1 MLFTEYREETIMK
14 KNIQIAEKSKIWFA
28 FSLILITISIGSLFI
43 NGLNFGIDFIG
54 GTIVT
59 IELHTPFETSDAR
72 ALIDEFDSSAD
83 VTYAGDAK
91 TQVIIST
98 KDDLSS
104 EERQALFDKFQE
116 KYNLKNTDLL
126 SIDTVSPSIGAEM
139 TNSAMIAA
147 VVAVLLM
154 LIYITF
160 RFEFMFGLTAVIALV
175 HDLIIVL
182 GVYSVFQIQVNSPL
196 IAALL
201 TILGY
206 SINDTIVVF
215 DRIRENRLKFGKN
228 DYAALIDTSV
238 SQTLRRSINTS
249 FTTLLAI
256 GALYVFGVPAVQDFA
271 LPLMVGIISGTY
283 SSIFIASALWCK
295 IKEYQ
300 FNKKTTV
307 KN

>member
-1 MLFTEYREETIMK
+1 MK
-14 KNIQIAEKSKIWFA
+14 KNVQVVEKSKIWFA
-28 FSLILITISIGSLFI
+28 FSLILIAISIGSLFI

-59 IELHTPFETSDAR
+59 IELNTPFETSDAK
-72 ALIDEFDSSAD
+72 ALIEEFDSSAD
-83 VTYAGDAK
+83 VTYAGEAK

-98 KDDLSS
+98 KKDLST
-104 EERQALFDKFQE
+104 EERQALFSKFQE
-116 KYNLKNTDLL
+116 KYNLADTDLL
-126 SIDTVSPSIGAEM
+126 SIDTVSPSIGEEM
-139 TNSAMIAA
+139 ANSAMIAA

-154 LIYITF
+154 LVYITF
-160 RFEFMFGLTAVIALV
+160 RFEFMFGLAAIIALV

-182 GVYSVFQIQVNSPL
+182 GVYSIFQIQVNSPL

-215 DRIRENRLKFGKN
+215 DRIRENRPKFGKY
-228 DYAALIDTSV
+228 DFASLVDTSV
-238 SQTLRRSINTS
+238 TQTLRRSINTS

-256 GALYVFGVPAVQDFA
+256 SALYIFGVPAVQDFA
-271 LPLMVGIISGTY
+271 LPLMVGIVSGTY
-283 SSIFIASALWCK
+283 SSIFVASTLWCK
-295 IKEYQ
+295 FKEFQ
-300 FNKKTTV
+300 ASKKAVV

>member
-1 MLFTEYREETIMK
+1 MK
-14 KNIQIAEKSKIWFA
+14 KNIQIVEKSKIWFA
-28 FSLILITISIGSLFI
+28 FSLILIAISIGSLFI

-59 IELHTPFETSDAR
+59 IELNTPFETSDAK
-72 ALIDEFDSSAD
+72 ALIEEYDSSAD
-83 VTYAGDAK
+83 VTYAGEAK

-98 KDDLSS
+98 KKDLSTDD
-104 EERQALFDKFQE
+104 RQALFAKFQE
-116 KYNLKNTDLL
+116 KYNLEDTDLL

-139 TNSAMIAA
+139 ANSAMIAA

-154 LIYITF
+154 LVYITF
-160 RFEFMFGLTAVIALV
+160 RFEFMFGLAAVVALIY
-175 HDLIIVL
+175 DLIIVL
-182 GVYSVFQIQVNSPL
+182 GVYSIFQIQVNSPL

-215 DRIRENRLKFGKN
+215 DRIRENRPKFGK
-228 DYAALIDTSV
+228 YEFASLVDTSV

-271 LPLMVGIISGTY
+271 LPLMVGIVCGTY
-283 SSIFIASALWCK
+283 SSIFVAGTLWCK
-295 IKEYQ
+295 IKEFQ
-300 FNKKTTV
+300 VSKRTGV

>member
-1 MLFTEYREETIMK
+1 MK
-14 KNIQIAEKSKIWFA
+14 KNVQVVEKSKIWFA
-28 FSLILITISIGSLFI
+28 FSLILIAISIGSLFI

-59 IELHTPFETSDAR
+59 IELNTPFETSDAK
-72 ALIDEFDSSAD
+72 ALIEEFDSSAD
-83 VTYAGDAK
+83 VTYAGEAK

-98 KDDLSS
+98 KKDLST
-104 EERQALFDKFQE
+104 EERQALFSKFQE
-116 KYNLKNTDLL
+116 KYNLADTDLL
-126 SIDTVSPSIGAEM
+126 SIDTVSPSIGEEM
-139 TNSAMIAA
+139 ANSAMIAA

-154 LIYITF
+154 LVYITF
-160 RFEFMFGLTAVIALV
+160 RFEFMFGLAAVIALI

-182 GVYSVFQIQVNSPL
+182 GVYSIFQIQVNSPL

-215 DRIRENRLKFGKN
+215 DRIRENRPKFGKY
-228 DYAALIDTSV
+228 DFASLVDTSV
-238 SQTLRRSINTS
+238 TQTLRRSINTS

-256 GALYVFGVPAVQDFA
+256 SALYIFGVPAVQDFA
-271 LPLMVGIISGTY
+271 LPLMVGIVSGTY
-283 SSIFIASALWCK
+283 SSIFVASTLWCK
-295 IKEYQ
+295 FKEFQ
-300 FNKKTTV
+300 ASKKAVV

>member
-1 MLFTEYREETIMK
+1 MK
-14 KNIQIAEKSKIWFA
+14 KNIQVAEKSKIWFA
-28 FSLILITISIGSLFI
+28 ISLILIAISVGSLFI

-59 IELHTPFETSDAR
+59 IELNTPFETSDAK
-72 ALIDEFDSSAD
+72 ALIEEYDSSAD
-83 VTYAGDAK
+83 VTYAGEAK

-98 KDDLSS
+98 KKDLST
-104 EERQALFDKFQE
+104 EERQTLFSKFQE
-116 KYNLKNTDLL
+116 KYNLEDTDLL

-139 TNSAMIAA
+139 ANSAMIAA

-154 LIYITF
+154 LVYITF
-160 RFEFMFGLTAVIALV
+160 RFEFMFGLAAVIALV

-182 GVYSVFQIQVNSPL
+182 GVYSIFQIQVNSPL
-196 IAALL
+196 IAAML

-215 DRIRENRLKFGKN
+215 DRIRENRPKFGKY
-228 DYAALIDTSV
+228 DYANLVDTSV
-238 SQTLRRSINTS
+238 TQTLRRSINTS

-256 GALYVFGVPAVQDFA
+256 GALYAFGVPAVQDFA
-271 LPLMVGIISGTY
+271 LPLMVGIVSGTY

-295 IKEYQ
+295 IKEFQ
-300 FNKKTTV
+300 ASKSAAV
-307 KN
+307 KS

>member
-1 MLFTEYREETIMK
+1 MK
-14 KNIQIAEKSKIWFA
+14 KNIQVAEKSKIWFA
-28 FSLILITISIGSLFI
+28 VSLILIAISVGSLFI

-59 IELHTPFETSDAR
+59 IELNTPFETSDAK
-72 ALIDEFDSSAD
+72 ALIEEYDSSAD
-83 VTYAGDAK
+83 VTYAGEAK

-98 KDDLSS
+98 KKDLST
-104 EERQALFDKFQE
+104 EDRQALFSKFQE
-116 KYNLKNTDLL
+116 KYNLEDTDLL

-139 TNSAMIAA
+139 ANSAMIAA

-154 LIYITF
+154 LVYITF
-160 RFEFMFGLTAVIALV
+160 RFEFMFGLAAIIALV

-182 GVYSVFQIQVNSPL
+182 GVYSIFQIQVNSPL

-215 DRIRENRLKFGKN
+215 DRIRENRPKFGKY
-228 DYAALIDTSV
+228 DFASLVDTSV

-256 GALYVFGVPAVQDFA
+256 SALYIFGVPAVQDFA
-271 LPLMVGIISGTY
+271 LPLIVGIVCGTY
-283 SSIFIASALWCK
+283 SSIFVASTLWCK
-295 IKEYQ
+295 FKEFQ
-300 FNKKTTV
+300 ASKKAVV

>member
-1 MLFTEYREETIMK
+1 MK
-14 KNIQIAEKSKIWFA
+14 KNVQVVEKSKIWFA
-28 FSLILITISIGSLFI
+28 FSLILIAISIGSLFI

-59 IELHTPFETSDAR
+59 IELNTPFETSDAK
-72 ALIDEFDSSAD
+72 ALIEEFDSSAD
-83 VTYAGDAK
+83 VTYAGEAK

-98 KDDLSS
+98 KKDLST
-104 EERQALFDKFQE
+104 EERQALFSKFQE
-116 KYNLKNTDLL
+116 KYNLADTDLL
-126 SIDTVSPSIGAEM
+126 SIDTVSPSIGEEM
-139 TNSAMIAA
+139 ANSAMIAA

-154 LIYITF
+154 LVYITF
-160 RFEFMFGLTAVIALV
+160 RLEFMFGLAAVIALI

-182 GVYSVFQIQVNSPL
+182 GVYSIFQIQVNSPL

-215 DRIRENRLKFGKN
+215 DRIRENRPKFGKY
-228 DYAALIDTSV
+228 DFASLVDTSV
-238 SQTLRRSINTS
+238 TQTLRRSINTS

-256 GALYVFGVPAVQDFA
+256 SALYIFGVPAVQDFA
-271 LPLMVGIISGTY
+271 LPLIVGIICGTY
-283 SSIFIASALWCK
+283 SSIFVASTLWCK
-295 IKEYQ
+295 FKEFQ
-300 FNKKTTV
+300 ASKKAVV

>member
-1 MLFTEYREETIMK
+1 MK
-14 KNIQIAEKSKIWFA
+14 KNIQIVEKSKIWFA
-28 FSLILITISIGSLFI
+28 FSLILIAISIGSLFI

-59 IELHTPFETSDAR
+59 IELNTPFETSDAK
-72 ALIDEFDSSAD
+72 ALIEEYDSSAD
-83 VTYAGDAK
+83 VTYAGEAK

-98 KDDLSS
+98 KKDLSTDD
-104 EERQALFDKFQE
+104 RQALFAKFQE
-116 KYNLKNTDLL
+116 KYNLEDTDLL

-139 TNSAMIAA
+139 ANSAMIAA

-154 LIYITF
+154 LVYITF
-160 RFEFMFGLTAVIALV
+160 RFEFMFGLAAVVALIN
-175 HDLIIVL
+175 DLIIVL
-182 GVYSVFQIQVNSPL
+182 GVYSIFQIQVNSPL

-215 DRIRENRLKFGKN
+215 DRIRENRPKFGK
-228 DYAALIDTSV
+228 YEFASLVDTSV

-271 LPLMVGIISGTY
+271 LPLMVGIVCGTY
-283 SSIFIASALWCK
+283 SSIFVAGTLWCK
-295 IKEYQ
+295 IKEFQ
-300 FNKKTTV
+300 VSKRTVV

>member
-1 MLFTEYREETIMK
+1 MK
-14 KNIQIAEKSKIWFA
+14 KNVQVVEKSKIWFA
-28 FSLILITISIGSLFI
+28 FSLILIAISIGSLFI

-59 IELHTPFETSDAR
+59 IELNTPFETSDAK
-72 ALIDEFDSSAD
+72 ALIEEFDSSAD
-83 VTYAGDAK
+83 VTYAGEAK

-98 KDDLSS
+98 KKDLST
-104 EERQALFDKFQE
+104 EERQALFSKFQE
-116 KYNLKNTDLL
+116 KYNLADTDLL
-126 SIDTVSPSIGAEM
+126 SIDTVSPSIGEEM
-139 TNSAMIAA
+139 ANSAMIAA

-154 LIYITF
+154 LVYITF
-160 RFEFMFGLTAVIALV
+160 RFEFMFGLAAIIALV

-182 GVYSVFQIQVNSPL
+182 GVYSIFQIQVNSPL

-215 DRIRENRLKFGKN
+215 DRIRENRPKFGKY
-228 DYAALIDTSV
+228 DFASLVDTSV

-256 GALYVFGVPAVQDFA
+256 SALYIFGVPAVQDFA
-271 LPLMVGIISGTY
+271 LPLIVGIVCGTY
-283 SSIFIASALWCK
+283 SSIFVASTLWCK
-295 IKEYQ
+295 FKEFQ
-300 FNKKTTV
+300 ASKKAVV

>member
-1 MLFTEYREETIMK
+1 MK
-14 KNIQIAEKSKIWFA
+14 KNIQVVEKSKIWFA
-28 FSLILITISIGSLFI
+28 VSLILIAISIGSLFI

-59 IELHTPFETSDAR
+59 IELNSPFETSDAK
-72 ALIDEFDSSAD
+72 ALIEEYDSSAD
-83 VTYAGDAK
+83 VTYAGEAK

-98 KDDLSS
+98 KKDLST
-104 EERQALFDKFQE
+104 EERQALFAKFQE
-116 KYNLKNTDLL
+116 KYNLEDTDLL

-139 TNSAMIAA
+139 ANSAMIAA

-154 LIYITF
+154 LVYITF
-160 RFEFMFGLTAVIALV
+160 RFEFMFGLAAIIALV

-182 GVYSVFQIQVNSPL
+182 GVYSIFQIQVNSPL

-215 DRIRENRLKFGKN
+215 DRIRENRPKFGKY
-228 DYAALIDTSV
+228 DFASLVDTSV
-238 SQTLRRSINTS
+238 TQTLRRSINTS

-256 GALYVFGVPAVQDFA
+256 GALYAFGVPAVQDFA
-271 LPLMVGIISGTY
+271 LPLMVGIVSGTY
-283 SSIFIASALWCK
+283 SSIFIASTLWCK
-295 IKEYQ
+295 IKEFQ
-300 FNKKTTV
+300 ASKRAAV

>member
-1 MLFTEYREETIMK
+1 MK
-14 KNIQIAEKSKIWFA
+14 KNVQVVEKSKIWFA
-28 FSLILITISIGSLFI
+28 FSLILIAISIGSLFI

-59 IELHTPFETSDAR
+59 IELNTPFETSDAK
-72 ALIDEFDSSAD
+72 ALIEEFDSSAD
-83 VTYAGDAK
+83 VTYAGEAK

-98 KDDLSS
+98 KKDLST
-104 EERQALFDKFQE
+104 EERQALFSKFQE
-116 KYNLKNTDLL
+116 KYNLADTDLL
-126 SIDTVSPSIGAEM
+126 SIDTVSPSIGEEM
-139 TNSAMIAA
+139 ANSAMIAA

-154 LIYITF
+154 LVYITF
-160 RFEFMFGLTAVIALV
+160 RFEFMFGLAAIIALV

-182 GVYSVFQIQVNSPL
+182 GVYSIFQIQVNSPL

-215 DRIRENRLKFGKN
+215 DRIRENRPKFGKY
-228 DYAALIDTSV
+228 DFASLVDTSV
-238 SQTLRRSINTS
+238 TQTLRRSINTS

-256 GALYVFGVPAVQDFA
+256 SALYIFGVPAVQDFA
-271 LPLMVGIISGTY
+271 LPLIVGIICGTY
-283 SSIFIASALWCK
+283 SSIFVASALWCK
-295 IKEYQ
+295 LKEFQ
-300 FNKKTTV
+300 ANKKAVV

>member
-1 MLFTEYREETIMK
+1 MK
-14 KNIQIAEKSKIWFA
+14 KNIQVAEKSKIWFA
-28 FSLILITISIGSLFI
+28 VSLILIAISIGSLFI

-59 IELHTPFETSDAR
+59 IELNTPFETSDAK
-72 ALIDEFDSSAD
+72 ALIEEYDSSAD
-83 VTYAGDAK
+83 VTYAGEAK

-98 KDDLSS
+98 KKDLST
-104 EERQALFDKFQE
+104 EERQELFSKFQE
-116 KYNLKNTDLL
+116 KYNLEDTDLL

-139 TNSAMIAA
+139 ANSAMIAA

-154 LIYITF
+154 LVYITF
-160 RFEFMFGLTAVIALV
+160 RFEFMFGLAAVIALV

-182 GVYSVFQIQVNSPL
+182 GVYSIFQIQVNSPL
-196 IAALL
+196 IAAML

-215 DRIRENRLKFGKN
+215 DRIRENRPKFGKYDFAN
-228 DYAALIDTSV
+228 LVDTSV

-256 GALYVFGVPAVQDFA
+256 GALYAFGVPAVQDFA
-271 LPLMVGIISGTY
+271 LPLMVGIVSGTY

-295 IKEYQ
+295 IKEFQ
-300 FNKKTTV
+300 ASKSAAV
-307 KN
+307 KS

>member
-1 MLFTEYREETIMK
+1 MK
-14 KNIQIAEKSKIWFA
+14 KNIQVAEKSKIWFA
-28 FSLILITISIGSLFI
+28 VSLILIAISIGSLFI

-59 IELHTPFETSDAR
+59 IELNTPFETSDAK
-72 ALIDEFDSSAD
+72 ALIEEYDTSAD
-83 VTYAGDAK
+83 VTYAGEAK

-98 KDDLSS
+98 KKDLST
-104 EERQALFDKFQE
+104 EERQALFAKFQE
-116 KYNLKNTDLL
+116 KYNLEDTDLL

-139 TNSAMIAA
+139 ANSSMIAA

-154 LIYITF
+154 LVYITF
-160 RFEFMFGLTAVIALV
+160 RFEFMFGLAAVLALI
-175 HDLIIVL
+175 HDLVIVL
-182 GVYSVFQIQVNSPL
+182 GVYSIFQIQVNSPL

-215 DRIRENRLKFGKN
+215 DRIRENRPKFGKY
-228 DYAALIDTSV
+228 DFASLIDTSV
-238 SQTLRRSINTS
+238 TQTLQRSINTS

-271 LPLMVGIISGTY
+271 LPLMVGIVSGTY

-295 IKEYQ
+295 IKEFQ
-300 FNKKTTV
+300 ASKRAAV

>member
-1 MLFTEYREETIMK
+1 MK
-14 KNIQIAEKSKIWFA
+14 KNIQVAEKSKIWFA
-28 FSLILITISIGSLFI
+28 VSLILIAISVGSLFI

-59 IELHTPFETSDAR
+59 IELNTPFETSDAK
-72 ALIDEFDSSAD
+72 ALIEEYDSSAD
-83 VTYAGDAK
+83 VTYAGEAK

-98 KDDLSS
+98 KKDLST
-104 EERQALFDKFQE
+104 EDRQALFSKFQE
-116 KYNLKNTDLL
+116 KYNLEDTDLL

-139 TNSAMIAA
+139 ANSAMIAA

-154 LIYITF
+154 LVYITF
-160 RFEFMFGLTAVIALV
+160 RFEFMFGLAAVIALV

-182 GVYSVFQIQVNSPL
+182 GVYSIFQIQVNSPL

-215 DRIRENRLKFGKN
+215 DRIRENRPKFGKY
-228 DYAALIDTSV
+228 DYANLVDTSV
-238 SQTLRRSINTS
+238 TQTLRRSINTS

-256 GALYVFGVPAVQDFA
+256 GALYAFGVPAVQDFA
-271 LPLMVGIISGTY
+271 LPLMVGIVSGTY

-295 IKEYQ
+295 IKEFQ
-300 FNKKTTV
+300 ASKSAAV
-307 KN
+307 KS

>member
-1 MLFTEYREETIMK
+1 MK
-14 KNIQIAEKSKIWFA
+14 KNIQVVEKSKIWFA
-28 FSLILITISIGSLFI
+28 FSLILIAISIGSLFI

-59 IELHTPFETSDAR
+59 IELNTPFETSDAK
-72 ALIDEFDSSAD
+72 ALIEEYDSSAD
-83 VTYAGDAK
+83 VTYAGEAK

-98 KDDLSS
+98 KKDLSTDD
-104 EERQALFDKFQE
+104 RQALFAKFQE
-116 KYNLKNTDLL
+116 KYNLEDTDLL

-139 TNSAMIAA
+139 ANSAMIAA

-154 LIYITF
+154 LVYITF
-160 RFEFMFGLTAVIALV
+160 RFEFMFGLAAVVALI

-182 GVYSVFQIQVNSPL
+182 GVYSIFQIQVNSPL

-215 DRIRENRLKFGKN
+215 DRIRENRPKFGKYDFAN
-228 DYAALIDTSV
+228 LVDTSV

-271 LPLMVGIISGTY
+271 LPLMVGIVSGTY
-283 SSIFIASALWCK
+283 SSIFVASTLWCK
-295 IKEYQ
+295 VKEFQ
-300 FNKKTTV
+300 ASKKTAV

>member
-1 MLFTEYREETIMK
+1 MK
-14 KNIQIAEKSKIWFA
+14 KNIQVAEKSKIWFA
-28 FSLILITISIGSLFI
+28 VSLILIAISIGSLFI

-59 IELHTPFETSDAR
+59 IELNTPFETSDAK
-72 ALIDEFDSSAD
+72 ALIEEFDSSAD
-83 VTYAGDAK
+83 VTYAGEAK

-98 KDDLSS
+98 KKDLLT
-104 EERQALFDKFQE
+104 EERQALFSKFQE
-116 KYNLKNTDLL
+116 KYNLEDTDLL

-139 TNSAMIAA
+139 ANSAMIAA

-154 LIYITF
+154 LVYITF
-160 RFEFMFGLTAVIALV
+160 RFEFMFGLAAIIALV

-182 GVYSVFQIQVNSPL
+182 GVYSIFQIQVNSPL

-215 DRIRENRLKFGKN
+215 DRIRENRPKFGKY
-228 DYAALIDTSV
+228 DFASLVDTSV
-238 SQTLRRSINTS
+238 TQTLRRSINTS

-256 GALYVFGVPAVQDFA
+256 GALYAFGVPAVQDFA
-271 LPLMVGIISGTY
+271 LPLMVGIVSGTY

-295 IKEYQ
+295 IKEFQ
-300 FNKKTTV
+300 ASKRAAV

>member
-1 MLFTEYREETIMK
+1 MK
-14 KNIQIAEKSKIWFA
+14 KNIQVAEKSKIWFA
-28 FSLILITISIGSLFI
+28 VSLILIAISVGSLFI

-59 IELHTPFETSDAR
+59 IELNTPFETSDAK
-72 ALIDEFDSSAD
+72 ALIEEYDSSAD
-83 VTYAGDAK
+83 VTYAGEAK

-98 KDDLSS
+98 KKDLST
-104 EERQALFDKFQE
+104 EDRQALFSKFQE
-116 KYNLKNTDLL
+116 KYNLEDTDLL

-139 TNSAMIAA
+139 ANSAMIAA

-154 LIYITF
+154 LVYITF
-160 RFEFMFGLTAVIALV
+160 RFEFMFGLAAVIALV

-182 GVYSVFQIQVNSPL
+182 GVYSIFQIQVNSPL
-196 IAALL
+196 IAAML

-215 DRIRENRLKFGKN
+215 DRIRENRPKFGKY
-228 DYAALIDTSV
+228 DYANLVDTSV

-256 GALYVFGVPAVQDFA
+256 GALYAFGVPAVQDFA
-271 LPLMVGIISGTY
+271 LPLMVGIVSGTY

-295 IKEYQ
+295 IKEFQ
-300 FNKKTTV
+300 ASKSAAV
-307 KN
+307 KS

>member
-1 MLFTEYREETIMK
+1 MK
-14 KNIQIAEKSKIWFA
+14 KNVQVVEKSKIWFA
-28 FSLILITISIGSLFI
+28 FSLILIAISIGSLFI

-59 IELHTPFETSDAR
+59 IELNTPFETSDAK
-72 ALIDEFDSSAD
+72 ALIEEFDSSAD
-83 VTYAGDAK
+83 VTYAGEAK

-98 KDDLSS
+98 KKDLST
-104 EERQALFDKFQE
+104 EERQALFSKFQE
-116 KYNLKNTDLL
+116 KYNLADTDLL
-126 SIDTVSPSIGAEM
+126 SIDTVSPSIGEEM
-139 TNSAMIAA
+139 ANSAMIAA

-154 LIYITF
+154 LVYITF
-160 RFEFMFGLTAVIALV
+160 RFEFMFGLAAIIALV

-182 GVYSVFQIQVNSPL
+182 GVYSIFQIQVNSPL

-215 DRIRENRLKFGKN
+215 DRIRENRPKFGKY
-228 DYAALIDTSV
+228 DFASLVDTSV
-238 SQTLRRSINTS
+238 TQTLRRSINTS

-256 GALYVFGVPAVQDFA
+256 SALYIFGVPAVQDFA
-271 LPLMVGIISGTY
+271 LPLIVGIICGTY
-283 SSIFIASALWCK
+283 SSIFVASTLWCK
-295 IKEYQ
+295 FKEFQ
-300 FNKKTTV
+300 ASKKAVV

>member
-1 MLFTEYREETIMK
+1 MK
-14 KNIQIAEKSKIWFA
+14 KNIQVAEKSKIWFA
-28 FSLILITISIGSLFI
+28 ISLILIAISVGSLFI

-59 IELHTPFETSDAR
+59 IELNTPFETSDAK
-72 ALIDEFDSSAD
+72 ALIEEYDSSAD
-83 VTYAGDAK
+83 VTYAGEAK

-98 KDDLSS
+98 KKDLST
-104 EERQALFDKFQE
+104 EERQTLFSKFQE
-116 KYNLKNTDLL
+116 KYNLEDTDLL

-139 TNSAMIAA
+139 ANSAMIAA

-154 LIYITF
+154 LVYITF
-160 RFEFMFGLTAVIALV
+160 RFEFMFGLAAVIALV

-182 GVYSVFQIQVNSPL
+182 GVYSIFQIQVNSPL

-215 DRIRENRLKFGKN
+215 DRIRENRPKFGKY
-228 DYAALIDTSV
+228 DYANLVDTSV

-256 GALYVFGVPAVQDFA
+256 GALYAFGVPAVQDFA
-271 LPLMVGIISGTY
+271 LPLMVGIVSGTY

-295 IKEYQ
+295 IKEFQ
-300 FNKKTTV
+300 ASKSAAV
-307 KN
+307 KS

>member
-1 MLFTEYREETIMK
+1 MK

-28 FSLILITISIGSLFI
+28 FSLILIAISIGSLFI

-59 IELHTPFETSDAR
+59 IELNKPFETSDAK
-72 ALIDEFDSSAD
+72 ALIEEYDSSAD
-83 VTYAGDAK
+83 VTYAGEAK

-98 KDDLSS
+98 KKDLSTA
-104 EERQALFDKFQE
+104 ERQALFSKFQE
-116 KYNLKNTDLL
+116 KYNLEDTDLL

-139 TNSAMIAA
+139 ANSSMIAA

-154 LIYITF
+154 LVYITF
-160 RFEFMFGLTAVIALV
+160 RFEFMFGLAAVIALI

-182 GVYSVFQIQVNSPL
+182 GVYSIFQIQVNSPL
-196 IAALL
+196 IAAML

-215 DRIRENRLKFGKN
+215 DRIRENRPKFGKYDFAN
-228 DYAALIDTSV
+228 LVDTSV
-238 SQTLRRSINTS
+238 TQTLRRSINTS

-256 GALYVFGVPAVQDFA
+256 GALYAFGVPAVQDFA
-271 LPLMVGIISGTY
+271 LPLMVGIVSGTY

-295 IKEYQ
+295 IKEFQ
-300 FNKKTTV
+300 ASKRAAV

>member
-1 MLFTEYREETIMK
+1 MK
-14 KNIQIAEKSKIWFA
+14 KNIQVVEKSKIWFA
-28 FSLILITISIGSLFI
+28 FSLILIAISIGSLFI

-59 IELHTPFETSDAR
+59 IELNTPFETSDAK
-72 ALIDEFDSSAD
+72 ALIEEYDSSAD
-83 VTYAGDAK
+83 VTYAGEAK

-98 KDDLSS
+98 KKDLSTDD
-104 EERQALFDKFQE
+104 RQALFAKFQE
-116 KYNLKNTDLL
+116 KYNLEDTDLL

-139 TNSAMIAA
+139 ANSAMIAA

-154 LIYITF
+154 LVYITF
-160 RFEFMFGLTAVIALV
+160 RFEFMFGLAAVVALI

-182 GVYSVFQIQVNSPL
+182 GVYSIFQIQVNSPL

-215 DRIRENRLKFGKN
+215 DRIRENRPKFGKYDFAN
-228 DYAALIDTSV
+228 LVDTSV

-256 GALYVFGVPAVQDFA
+256 GALYVFGVRQYRI
-271 LPLMVGIISGTY
+271 LHY
-283 SSIFIASALWCK
+283 R
-295 IKEYQ
+295 
-300 FNKKTTV
+300 
-307 KN
+307 

>member
-1 MLFTEYREETIMK
+1 MK
-14 KNIQIAEKSKIWFA
+14 KNIQVAEKSKIWFTI
-28 FSLILITISIGSLFI
+28 SLILIAISIGSLFI

-59 IELHTPFETSDAR
+59 IELKTPFETSDAK
-72 ALIDEFDSSAD
+72 ALIEEYDSSAD
-83 VTYAGDAK
+83 VTYAGEAK

-98 KDDLSS
+98 KKDLTT
-104 EERQALFDKFQE
+104 EDRQALFAKFQE
-116 KYNLKNTDLL
+116 KYNLEDTDLL

-139 TNSAMIAA
+139 ANSAMLAA

-154 LIYITF
+154 LVYITF
-160 RFEFMFGLTAVIALV
+160 RFEFMFGLAAVIALI

-182 GVYSVFQIQVNSPL
+182 GVYSIFQIQVNSPL
-196 IAALL
+196 IAAML

-215 DRIRENRLKFGKN
+215 DRIRENRPKFGKY
-228 DYAALIDTSV
+228 DFASLVDTSV

-256 GALYVFGVPAVQDFA
+256 GALYAFGVPAVQDFA
-271 LPLMVGIISGTY
+271 LPLMVGIVSGTY
-283 SSIFIASALWCK
+283 SSIFVASALWCK
-295 IKEYQ
+295 IKEFQ
-300 FNKKTTV
+300 ASKRAAV

>member
-1 MLFTEYREETIMK
+1 MK
-14 KNIQIAEKSKIWFA
+14 KNIQVAEKSKIWFA
-28 FSLILITISIGSLFI
+28 VSLILIAISVGSLFI

-59 IELHTPFETSDAR
+59 IELNTPFETSDAK
-72 ALIDEFDSSAD
+72 ALIEEYDSSAD
-83 VTYAGDAK
+83 VTYAGEAK

-98 KDDLSS
+98 KKDLST
-104 EERQALFDKFQE
+104 EDRQTLFSKFQE
-116 KYNLKNTDLL
+116 KYNLEDTDLL

-139 TNSAMIAA
+139 ANSAMIAA

-154 LIYITF
+154 LVYITF
-160 RFEFMFGLTAVIALV
+160 RFEFMFGLAAIIALV

-182 GVYSVFQIQVNSPL
+182 GVYSIFQIQVNSPL

-215 DRIRENRLKFGKN
+215 DRIRENRPKFGKY
-228 DYAALIDTSV
+228 DFASLVDTSV

-256 GALYVFGVPAVQDFA
+256 SALYIFGVPAVQDFA
-271 LPLMVGIISGTY
+271 LPLIVGIVCGTY
-283 SSIFIASALWCK
+283 SSIFVASTLWCK
-295 IKEYQ
+295 FKEFQ
-300 FNKKTTV
+300 ASKKAVV

>member
-1 MLFTEYREETIMK
+1 MK

-28 FSLILITISIGSLFI
+28 FSLILIAISIGSLFI

-59 IELHTPFETSDAR
+59 IELNTPFETSDAK
-72 ALIDEFDSSAD
+72 ALIEEYDTSAD
-83 VTYAGDAK
+83 VTYAGEAK

-98 KDDLSS
+98 KKDLSTA
-104 EERQALFDKFQE
+104 ERQALFSKFQE
-116 KYNLKNTDLL
+116 KYNLEDTDLL

-139 TNSAMIAA
+139 ANSSMIAA

-154 LIYITF
+154 LVYITF
-160 RFEFMFGLTAVIALV
+160 RFEFMFGLAAVIALI

-182 GVYSVFQIQVNSPL
+182 GVYSIFQIQVNSPL

-215 DRIRENRLKFGKN
+215 DRIRENRPKFGKYDFAN
-228 DYAALIDTSV
+228 LVDTSV
-238 SQTLRRSINTS
+238 TQTLRRSINTS

-256 GALYVFGVPAVQDFA
+256 GALYTFGVPAVQDFA
-271 LPLMVGIISGTY
+271 LPLMVGIVSGTY
-283 SSIFIASALWCK
+283 SSIFVASALWCK
-295 IKEYQ
+295 IKEFQ
-300 FNKKTTV
+300 ASKRAAV
-307 KN
+307 KS

>member
-1 MLFTEYREETIMK
+1 MK
-14 KNIQIAEKSKIWFA
+14 KNIQVAEKSKIWFA
-28 FSLILITISIGSLFI
+28 ISLILIAISVGSLFI

-59 IELHTPFETSDAR
+59 IELNTPFETSDAK
-72 ALIDEFDSSAD
+72 ALIEEYDSSAD
-83 VTYAGDAK
+83 VTYAGEAK

-98 KDDLSS
+98 KKDLST
-104 EERQALFDKFQE
+104 EDRQALFSKFQE
-116 KYNLKNTDLL
+116 KYNLEDTDLL

-139 TNSAMIAA
+139 ANSAMIAA

-154 LIYITF
+154 LVYITF
-160 RFEFMFGLTAVIALV
+160 RFEFMFGLAAVIALV

-182 GVYSVFQIQVNSPL
+182 GVYSIFQIQVNSPL

-215 DRIRENRLKFGKN
+215 DRIRENRPKFGKY
-228 DYAALIDTSV
+228 DYANLVDTSV

-256 GALYVFGVPAVQDFA
+256 GALYAFGVPAVQDFA
-271 LPLMVGIISGTY
+271 LPLMVGIVSGTY

-295 IKEYQ
+295 IKEFQ
-300 FNKKTTV
+300 ASKSAAV
-307 KN
+307 KS

>member
-1 MLFTEYREETIMK
+1 MK

-28 FSLILITISIGSLFI
+28 FSLILIAISIGSLFI

-59 IELHTPFETSDAR
+59 IELNTPFETSDAK
-72 ALIDEFDSSAD
+72 ALIEEYDTSAD
-83 VTYAGDAK
+83 VTYAGEAK

-98 KDDLSS
+98 KKDLSTA
-104 EERQALFDKFQE
+104 ERQALFSKFQE
-116 KYNLKNTDLL
+116 KYNLEDTDLL

-139 TNSAMIAA
+139 ANSAMIAA

-154 LIYITF
+154 LVYITF
-160 RFEFMFGLTAVIALV
+160 RFEFMFGLAAVIALI

-182 GVYSVFQIQVNSPL
+182 GVYSIFQIQVNSPL
-196 IAALL
+196 IAAML

-215 DRIRENRLKFGKN
+215 DRIRENRPKFGKYDFAN
-228 DYAALIDTSV
+228 LVDTSV
-238 SQTLRRSINTS
+238 TQTLRRSINTS

-256 GALYVFGVPAVQDFA
+256 GALYAFGVPAVQDFA
-271 LPLMVGIISGTY
+271 LPLMVGIVSGTY
-283 SSIFIASALWCK
+283 SSIFVASALWCK
-295 IKEYQ
+295 IKEFQ
-300 FNKKTTV
+300 ASKRAAV

>member
-1 MLFTEYREETIMK
+1 MK
-14 KNIQIAEKSKIWFA
+14 KNVQVVEKSKIWFA
-28 FSLILITISIGSLFI
+28 FSLILIAISIGSLFI

-59 IELHTPFETSDAR
+59 IELNTPFETSDAK
-72 ALIDEFDSSAD
+72 ALIEEFDSSAD
-83 VTYAGDAK
+83 VTYAGEAK

-98 KDDLSS
+98 KKDLST
-104 EERQALFDKFQE
+104 EERQALFSKFQE
-116 KYNLKNTDLL
+116 KYNLADTDLL
-126 SIDTVSPSIGAEM
+126 SIDTVSPSIGEEM
-139 TNSAMIAA
+139 ANSAMIAA

-154 LIYITF
+154 LVYITF
-160 RFEFMFGLTAVIALV
+160 RFEFMFGLAAVIALI

-182 GVYSVFQIQVNSPL
+182 GVYSIFQIQVNSPL

-215 DRIRENRLKFGKN
+215 DRIRENRPKFGKY
-228 DYAALIDTSV
+228 DFASLVDTSV
-238 SQTLRRSINTS
+238 TQTLRRSINTS

-256 GALYVFGVPAVQDFA
+256 SALYIFGVPAVQDFA
-271 LPLMVGIISGTY
+271 LPLIVGIVCGTY
-283 SSIFIASALWCK
+283 SSIFVASTLWCK
-295 IKEYQ
+295 FKEFQ
-300 FNKKTTV
+300 ASKKAVV